1 MKRISTIVLFVM
13 MFYFNNLT
21 AQDKHFGLGIILGEP
36 TGLSG
41 KQWIGETTAID
52 GSLAWSF
59 GKKDALHIHADFLVH
74 HYNLLKVK
82 KGRLPIYYGIGGRI
96 KLEEKGKVGVR
107 IPVGLDYLIKDAP
120 LDTFIELVPI
130 LELIPG
136 TEFSMNGAIGMRFF
150 F

>member
-1 MKRISTIVLFVM
+1 MKRTSTIVLLIMLLYISSLV
-13 MFYFNNLT
+13 
-21 AQDKHFGLGIILGEP
+21 AQDKNFGLGIILGEP

-74 HYNLLKVK
+74 HYNLLKVT
-82 KGRLPIYYGIGGRI
+82 KGKLPIYYGIGGRI
-96 KLEEKGKVGVR
+96 KLEEDSKIGVR
-107 IPVGLDYLIKDAP
+107 IPVGLDYQIEDAP
-120 LDTFIELVPI
+120 LDIFIELVPL

-136 TEFSMNGAIGMRFF
+136 TEFGMNGAIGVRFF